1 MTEARESNYRG
12 VFDTA
17 LGFGTRP
24 AVIVIDF
31 VRAYTTPGAPFFGQ
45 GVVDAVAESVPLLA
59 AARATGVPVIYTQV
73 IYHPSGVDGG
83 LFVRKVPSLRIF
95 VEGEPLG
102 EIDPLISPA
111 PEDLIIRKQ
120 YPSCFFGT
128 SLASTLQT
136 MGVDSVVLLGCSTSG
151 CIRAA
156 AVDGIQYGYRV
167 IVPRECVGDRHPAPH
182 DAALFDI
189 NAKYGDV
196 VGKAD
201 VIAWFSRLAPQAEL
215 AGAA

>member
-1 MTEARESNYRG
+1 MDETREANYQG

-17 LGFGTRP
+17 LGFGQRP

-45 GVVDAVAESVPLLA
+45 GVVDAVRESVALLA
-59 AARATGVPVIYTQV
+59 AARRAGVPIIYTQV
-73 IYHPSGVDGG
+73 VYHPSGVDGG
-83 LFVRKVPSLRIF
+83 LFVQKVPALKLF
-95 VEGEPLG
+95 VDGEPLG
-102 EIDPLISPA
+102 EIDPLLQPR

-128 SLASTLQT
+128 SLASTLTT
-136 MGVDSVVLLGCSTSG
+136 MGIDSLVLLGCSTSG
-151 CIRAA
+151 CVRAA

-167 IVPRECVGDRHPAPH
+167 IVPRECVGDRHDMPH

-196 VGKAD
+196 MGKAD
-201 VIAWFSRLAPQAEL
+201 VIAWFARL
-215 AGAA
+215 GHAAAA